1 MMRTVAQIHVE
12 VNPNSAAAAEEYRG
26 TIGGEPGSV
35 GSKKQV
41 GLQLIAQLLA
51 HLSQIRRPDLLTR
64 FNDEFGI
71 ETEPAAAR
79 FTNGAKGR
87 QIDAVLSFIVGGAA
101 AVDAIA
107 NRCRP
112 PRLQIIPPFS
122 RHARYAILIPVP
134 QKRSAPRIFV
144 ILRDALWTLALR
156 RF

>member
-26 TIGGEPGSV
+26 TIGGGPGSV

-71 ETEPAAAR
+71 ETEPSAA
-79 FTNGAKGR
+79 
-87 QIDAVLSFIVGGAA
+87 DP
-101 AVDAIA
+101 DY
-107 NRCRP
+107 P
-112 PRLQIIPPFS
+112 
-122 RHARYAILIPVP
+122 AILP
-134 QKRSAPRIFV
+134 SC
-144 ILRDALWTLALR
+144 R
-156 RF
+156 RRHRHVRTSER